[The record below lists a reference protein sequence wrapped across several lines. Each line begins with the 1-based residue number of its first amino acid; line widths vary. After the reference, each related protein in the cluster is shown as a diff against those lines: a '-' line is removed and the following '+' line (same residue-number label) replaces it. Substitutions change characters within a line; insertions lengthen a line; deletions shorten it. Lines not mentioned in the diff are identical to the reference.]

1 MIAFLLIALGA
12 YSYFLSSR
20 YNTGTRWKHAR
31 WAGHSL
37 TFAATVLLV
46 IEKGWGMGLVFSL
59 WMIMLAFSLVAFFV
73 PLKSYKMLFFI
84 CIVLI
89 LLEYAGTK

>member
-12 YSYFLSSR
+12 YFYFLRSR
-20 YNTGTRWKHAR
+20 YNTGARWKHAK
-31 WAGHSL
+31 WAGHCL

-59 WMIMLAFSLVAFFV
+59 WMIMLAFSLIAFFI
-73 PLKSYKMLFFI
+73 PLRSYKMLFFI
-84 CIVLI
+84 FLVLI
-89 LLEYAGTK
+89 LLEYAGAK